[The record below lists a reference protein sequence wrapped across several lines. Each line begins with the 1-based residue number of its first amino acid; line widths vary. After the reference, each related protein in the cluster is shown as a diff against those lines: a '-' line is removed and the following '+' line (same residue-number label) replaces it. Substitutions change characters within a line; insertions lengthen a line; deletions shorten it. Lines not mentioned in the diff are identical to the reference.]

1 MAEAGTFTVHLSNDL
16 LRKGL
21 VVHGV
26 WHWNLADTPRI
37 LQVIRSC
44 GTLLDK
50 MITRWKRHPIA
61 LLALLY
67 LSVVTVMALFAP
79 VIAPYRY
86 DAQDAAAVLQ
96 PPSAKH
102 LLGTD
107 ELGRDV
113 FSRLVYGARVSL
125 SVVVQVE
132 LLEVLIGMTLG
143 LLAGYFRGRW
153 DVLIMRFTDMMFAF
167 PDILLA
173 ILIVAILGPGLH
185 NVFIA
190 LALTGWPSLAR
201 VVRSQTLS
209 LREREFVEA
218 ARAIGLS
225 HTRIIVRHIL
235 PNLLP
240 TIVVAVT
247 VDSAGVVLAESAL
260 SFLGL
265 GAQPPL
271 PSWGRMIDDA
281 RQLLRS
287 EPLLL
292 VYPAV
297 LLSLTVMALNF
308 LGDALRDWWD
318 PRRGVG

>member
-1 MAEAGTFTVHLSNDL
+1 M
-16 LRKGL
+16 
-21 VVHGV
+21 
-26 WHWNLADTPRI
+26 LA
-37 LQVIRSC
+37 
-44 GTLLDK
+44 
-50 MITRWKRHPIA
+50 RWKQHPVA

-67 LSVVTVMALFAP
+67 LSIVAVMALLAP

-86 DAQDAAAVLQ
+86 DAQDPSAVLQ

-125 SVVVQVE
+125 GVVVQVE
-132 LLEVLIGMTLG
+132 LLEVLIGVTLG

-153 DVLIMRFTDMMFAF
+153 DALIMRFTDMMFAF

-173 ILIVAILGPGLH
+173 ILIVAMLGPGLH

-218 ARAIGLS
+218 ACAIGLS
-225 HTRIIVRHIL
+225 HTRIILRHIL
-235 PNLLP
+235 PNLVP
-240 TIVVAVT
+240 TILVAVT
-247 VDSAGVVLAESAL
+247 VDAAGVVLAESAL

-281 RQLLRS
+281 RQLMRS
-287 EPLLL
+287 QPMLL

-308 LGDALRDWWD
+308 LGDALRDLWD
-318 PRRGVG
+318 PRRGRR

>member
-1 MAEAGTFTVHLSNDL
+1 MW
-16 LRKGL
+16 R
-21 VVHGV
+21 
-26 WHWNLADTPRI
+26 
-37 LQVIRSC
+37 
-44 GTLLDK
+44 
-50 MITRWKRHPIA
+50 RWRAHP
-61 LLALLY
+61 LALASLVY
-67 LSVVTVMALFAP
+67 LCMVVAVALAAP
-79 VIAPYRY
+79 CIAPYRY
-86 DAQDAAAVLQ
+86 DAQDPSAVLQ
-96 PPSAKH
+96 PPSARH

-125 SVVVQVE
+125 TVVVQVE
-132 LLEVLIGMTLG
+132 LLEVLIGVTLG
-143 LLAGYFRGRW
+143 LLAGYFRGRV
-153 DVLIMRFTDMMFAF
+153 DTFIMRFTDMMFAF

-190 LALTGWPSLAR
+190 LALTGWPSMAR
-201 VVRSQTLS
+201 VVRSQTLA

-225 HTRIIVRHIL
+225 HARILWRHVL

-240 TIVVAVT
+240 TVLVAVT
-247 VDSAGVVLAESAL
+247 VNAAGVVLAESAL

-265 GAQPPL
+265 GAQPPT

-281 RQLLRS
+281 RQLMRS
-287 EPLLL
+287 HPMLL

-297 LLSLTVMALNF
+297 MLSLTVMALNF
-308 LGDALRDWWD
+308 LGDGLRDMWD
-318 PRRGVG
+318 PRRSKG

>member
-1 MAEAGTFTVHLSNDL
+1 MWRE
-16 LRKGL
+16 
-21 VVHGV
+21 
-26 WHWNLADTPRI
+26 
-37 LQVIRSC
+37 
-44 GTLLDK
+44 
-50 MITRWKRHPIA
+50 WKRHP
-61 LLALLY
+61 LALASLAY
-67 LSVVTVMALFAP
+67 LCFVAAIALFAP
-79 VIAPYRY
+79 MIAPYRY
-86 DAQDAAAVLQ
+86 DAQDASAVLQ
-96 PPSAKH
+96 PPSDPH

-125 SVVVQVE
+125 TVVLQVE
-132 LLEVLIGMTLG
+132 LLEVLIGVTLG

-153 DVLIMRFTDMMFAF
+153 DTVIMRFTDMMFAF

-190 LALTGWPSLAR
+190 LALTGWPSMAR
-201 VVRSQTLS
+201 VVRSQTLA

-218 ARAIGLS
+218 ARAMGLS
-225 HTRIIVRHIL
+225 HFRILWRHIL

-265 GAQPPL
+265 GAQPPT

-281 RQLLRS
+281 RQLMRS
-287 EPLLL
+287 HPMLL

-297 LLSLTVMALNF
+297 MLSLTVMALNF
-308 LGDALRDWWD
+308 LGDGLRDIWD
-318 PRRGVG
+318 PRRQRH

>member
-1 MAEAGTFTVHLSNDL
+1 MWRTWKE
-16 LRKGL
+16 RP
-21 VVHGV
+21 
-26 WHWNLADTPRI
+26 LA
-37 LQVIRSC
+37 
-44 GTLLDK
+44 
-50 MITRWKRHPIA
+50 
-61 LLALLY
+61 LASLLY
-67 LSVVTVMALFAP
+67 LCLVAATALFAP

-86 DAQDAAAVLQ
+86 DEQDASAVLQ
-96 PPSAKH
+96 PPSAEH

-125 SVVVQVE
+125 TVVLQVE
-132 LLEVLIGMTLG
+132 LLEVLIGVTLG

-153 DVLIMRFTDMMFAF
+153 DGLIMRFTDMMFAF

-190 LALTGWPSLAR
+190 LALTGWPGMAR
-201 VVRSQTLS
+201 VVRSQTLA

-225 HTRIIVRHIL
+225 HFRILWRHIL

-247 VDSAGVVLAESAL
+247 VDSAGIVLAESAL

-281 RQLLRS
+281 RQLMRS
-287 EPLLL
+287 HPMLL

-297 LLSLTVMALNF
+297 TLSLTVMALNF
-308 LGDALRDWWD
+308 LGDGLRDIWD
-318 PRRGVG
+318 PRRRRV

>member
-1 MAEAGTFTVHLSNDL
+1 MWRE
-16 LRKGL
+16 
-21 VVHGV
+21 
-26 WHWNLADTPRI
+26 
-37 LQVIRSC
+37 
-44 GTLLDK
+44 
-50 MITRWKRHPIA
+50 WKRHP
-61 LLALLY
+61 LALASLAY
-67 LSVVTVMALFAP
+67 LCLVAAIALFAP
-79 VIAPYRY
+79 MIAPYRY
-86 DAQDAAAVLQ
+86 DAQDASAVLQ
-96 PPSAKH
+96 PPSNLH
-102 LLGTD
+102 PLGTD

-125 SVVVQVE
+125 AVVLQVE
-132 LLEVLIGMTLG
+132 LLEVLIGVTLG

-153 DVLIMRFTDMMFAF
+153 DTVIMRFTDMMFAF

-190 LALTGWPSLAR
+190 LALTGWPSMAR
-201 VVRSQTLS
+201 VVRSQTLA

-225 HTRIIVRHIL
+225 HFRILWRHIL

-265 GAQPPL
+265 GAQPPT
-271 PSWGRMIDDA
+271 PEWGLMISENRANLVVAPWTVLAPALALSGLVISLNMFTDGLA
-281 RQLLRS
+281 R
-287 EPLLL
+287 
-292 VYPAV
+292 V
-297 LLSLTVMALNF
+297 LGRQVK
-308 LGDALRDWWD
+308 R
-318 PRRGVG
+318 V

>member
-1 MAEAGTFTVHLSNDL
+1 MWRTWKARLIVLVPLGYLCLMAVL
-16 LRKGL
+16 
-21 VVHGV
+21 
-26 WHWNLADTPRI
+26 
-37 LQVIRSC
+37 
-44 GTLLDK
+44 
-50 MITRWKRHPIA
+50 
-61 LLALLY
+61 
-67 LSVVTVMALFAP
+67 ALFAP
-79 VIAPYRY
+79 AIAPYRY
-86 DAQDAAAVLQ
+86 DAQDATAVLQ
-96 PPSAKH
+96 PPSAQH

-125 SVVVQVE
+125 TVVLQVE
-132 LLEVLIGMTLG
+132 LLEVLIGVTLG
-143 LLAGYFRGRW
+143 LLAGYFRDRW
-153 DVLIMRFTDMMFAF
+153 DALIMRFTDMMFAF

-190 LALTGWPSLAR
+190 LALTGWPGMAR
-201 VVRSQTLS
+201 VVRSQVLA

-225 HTRIIVRHIL
+225 HFRILWRHVL

-240 TIVVAVT
+240 TVLVAAT
-247 VDSAGVVLAESAL
+247 VDSAGIVLAESAL

-281 RQLLRS
+281 RQLMRS
-287 EPLLL
+287 HPMLL
-292 VYPAV
+292 VYPATM
-297 LLSLTVMALNF
+297 LSLTVMALNF
-308 LGDALRDWWD
+308 LGDGLRDMWD
-318 PRRGVG
+318 PRRRKV

>member
-1 MAEAGTFTVHLSNDL
+1 MRRVWKGHPVAFVALCYLCVLAGV
-16 LRKGL
+16 
-21 VVHGV
+21 
-26 WHWNLADTPRI
+26 
-37 LQVIRSC
+37 
-44 GTLLDK
+44 
-50 MITRWKRHPIA
+50 A
-61 LLALLY
+61 LL
-67 LSVVTVMALFAP
+67 AP

-86 DAQDAAAVLQ
+86 DAQDTAAVLQ

-125 SVVVQVE
+125 TVVVQVE
-132 LLEVLIGMTLG
+132 LLEVLIGVTLG
-143 LLAGYFRGRW
+143 LIAGYFRGRW
-153 DVLIMRFTDMMFAF
+153 DALIMRFTDMMFAF

-173 ILIVAILGPGLH
+173 ILIVAVLGPGLH

-201 VVRSQTLS
+201 VVRARTLS
-209 LREREFVEA
+209 LREKEFVEA
-218 ARAIGLS
+218 ARAMGLS
-225 HTRIIVRHIL
+225 HARILLRHIL

-240 TIVVAVT
+240 TVLVAVT
-247 VDSAGVVLAESAL
+247 IDAAGVVLAESAL

-265 GAQPPL
+265 GAQPPT

-281 RQLLRS
+281 RQLMRS
-287 EPLLL
+287 QPMLL

-297 LLSLTVMALNF
+297 VLSLTVMALNF
-308 LGDALRDWWD
+308 LGDALRDMWD
-318 PRRGVG
+318 PRRQHTERV

>member
-1 MAEAGTFTVHLSNDL
+1 MW
-16 LRKGL
+16 R
-21 VVHGV
+21 
-26 WHWNLADTPRI
+26 
-37 LQVIRSC
+37 
-44 GTLLDK
+44 
-50 MITRWKRHPIA
+50 RWKARPIVLVPLGYLCLMAA
-61 LLALLY
+61 L
-67 LSVVTVMALFAP
+67 ALFAP

-86 DAQDAAAVLQ
+86 DAQDETAVLQ
-96 PPSAKH
+96 PPSAQH

-125 SVVVQVE
+125 TVVLQVE
-132 LLEVLIGMTLG
+132 LLEVLIGVSLG

-153 DVLIMRFTDMMFAF
+153 DALIMRFTDMMFAF

-173 ILIVAILGPGLH
+173 ILIVAVLGPGLH

-190 LALTGWPSLAR
+190 LALTGWPGMAR
-201 VVRSQTLS
+201 VVRSQVLA

-225 HTRIIVRHIL
+225 HFRILWRHIL

-240 TIVVAVT
+240 TVLVAVT
-247 VDSAGVVLAESAL
+247 VDSAGIVLAESAL

-281 RQLLRS
+281 RQLMRS
-287 EPLLL
+287 HPMLLF
-292 VYPAV
+292 YPAAM
-297 LLSLTVMALNF
+297 LSLTVMALNF
-308 LGDALRDWWD
+308 LGDSLRDLWD
-318 PRRGVG
+318 PRRHKG

>member
-1 MAEAGTFTVHLSNDL
+1 MMA
-16 LRKGL
+16 
-21 VVHGV
+21 
-26 WHWNLADTPRI
+26 
-37 LQVIRSC
+37 
-44 GTLLDK
+44 
-50 MITRWKRHPIA
+50 RWKRHPVA
-61 LLALLY
+61 LSALLY
-67 LSVVTVMALFAP
+67 LGIVAMVAMLAP

-86 DAQDAAAVLQ
+86 DTQDPHAVLQ
-96 PPSAKH
+96 PPSSAH

-132 LLEVLIGMTLG
+132 LLEVLIGVTFG
-143 LLAGYFRGRW
+143 LLAGYFRGCW
-153 DVLIMRFTDMMFAF
+153 DALIMRFTDMMFAF

-201 VVRSQTLS
+201 VVRAQTLS
-209 LREREFVEA
+209 LREREFVES
-218 ARAIGLS
+218 ARAIGAS
-225 HTRIIVRHIL
+225 HMRILLRHIL
-235 PNLLP
+235 PNLLS
-240 TIVVAVT
+240 TIMVAVT
-247 VDSAGVVLAESAL
+247 VDSAGVVLAESTL

-281 RQLLRS
+281 RQLMRS
-287 EPLLL
+287 QPMLL

-297 LLSLTVMALNF
+297 MLSLTVMALNF
-308 LGDALRDWWD
+308 LGDALCDLWD
-318 PRRGVG
+318 PRRGGEVN

>member
-1 MAEAGTFTVHLSNDL
+1 MWRE
-16 LRKGL
+16 
-21 VVHGV
+21 
-26 WHWNLADTPRI
+26 
-37 LQVIRSC
+37 
-44 GTLLDK
+44 
-50 MITRWKRHPIA
+50 WKRHP
-61 LLALLY
+61 LALASLAY
-67 LSVVTVMALFAP
+67 LCFVAAIALFAP
-79 VIAPYRY
+79 IIAPYRY
-86 DAQDAAAVLQ
+86 DAQDASAVLQ
-96 PPSAKH
+96 PPSDVH

-125 SVVVQVE
+125 TVVLQVE
-132 LLEVLIGMTLG
+132 LLEVLIGVTLG

-153 DVLIMRFTDMMFAF
+153 DTVIMRFTDMMFAF

-190 LALTGWPSLAR
+190 LALTGWPSMAR
-201 VVRSQTLS
+201 VVRSQTLA

-225 HTRIIVRHIL
+225 HFRILWRHIL

-260 SFLGL
+260 SFFGF
-265 GAQPPL
+265 GAEPPT
-271 PSWGRMIDDA
+271 PSWGRMIGDA
-281 RQLLRS
+281 RPLMRSHPQLLG
-287 EPLLL
+287 
-292 VYPAV
+292 YPAG
-297 LLSLTVMALNF
+297 LLSLPVMALDF
-308 LGDALRDWWD
+308 LGGGLRDIWD
-318 PRRGVG
+318 PRRQRH

>member
-1 MAEAGTFTVHLSNDL
+1 MWRT
-16 LRKGL
+16 
-21 VVHGV
+21 
-26 WHWNLADTPRI
+26 
-37 LQVIRSC
+37 
-44 GTLLDK
+44 
-50 MITRWKRHPIA
+50 WKAHP
-61 LLALLY
+61 LALASLIY
-67 LSVVTVMALFAP
+67 LCLVATVALFAP

-86 DAQDAAAVLQ
+86 DAQDASAVLQ
-96 PPSAKH
+96 PPSARH

-125 SVVVQVE
+125 TVVLQVE
-132 LLEVLIGMTLG
+132 LLEVLIGVTLG

-153 DVLIMRFTDMMFAF
+153 DALIMRGTDMMFAF

-190 LALTGWPSLAR
+190 LALTGWPGMAR
-201 VVRSQTLS
+201 VVRSQTLT

-225 HTRIIVRHIL
+225 HARILWRHIL

-240 TIVVAVT
+240 TIVVAAT
-247 VDSAGVVLAESAL
+247 VDAAGIVLAESAL

-281 RQLLRS
+281 RQLMRS
-287 EPLLL
+287 HPMLL

-297 LLSLTVMALNF
+297 MLSLTVMALNF
-308 LGDALRDWWD
+308 LGDGLRDMWD
-318 PRRGVG
+318 PRRRRVGGHIPGTSQGA

>member
-1 MAEAGTFTVHLSNDL
+1 MWRTW
-16 LRKGL
+16 KG
-21 VVHGV
+21 
-26 WHWNLADTPRI
+26 
-37 LQVIRSC
+37 
-44 GTLLDK
+44 
-50 MITRWKRHPIA
+50 HP
-61 LLALLY
+61 LALASLVY
-67 LSVVTVMALFAP
+67 LCLVATVALFAP
-79 VIAPYRY
+79 LIAPYRY
-86 DAQDAAAVLQ
+86 DAQDASAVLQ
-96 PPSAKH
+96 PPSAEH

-125 SVVVQVE
+125 TVVLQVE
-132 LLEVLIGMTLG
+132 VLEVIIGVTLG

-153 DVLIMRFTDMMFAF
+153 DALIMRFTDMMFAF

-190 LALTGWPSLAR
+190 LALTGWPGMAR
-201 VVRSQTLS
+201 VVRSQVLA

-225 HTRIIVRHIL
+225 HFRILWRHIL

-240 TIVVAVT
+240 TILVAVT
-247 VDSAGVVLAESAL
+247 VDSAGIVLAESSL

-281 RQLLRS
+281 RQLMRS
-287 EPLLL
+287 HPMLL

-297 LLSLTVMALNF
+297 MLSLTVMALNF
-308 LGDALRDWWD
+308 FGDGLRDMWD
-318 PRRGVG
+318 PRRRKV